1 MLRTNAPA
9 PDGDRTFF
17 DPATGTLP
25 DRVAA
30 RYESSPPA
38 VPVVGT
44 YVAGWAV
51 LSAVFSLVGL
61 LLVNVVL
68 AGRAGEWDASVSRWL
83 ADRRTPWLDGVTG
96 AGTFIANTLPV
107 VALVAVCCVVLL
119 IVGRWREAVFL
130 AGTLL
135 LEVTVFLTANTL
147 ADRSRPDVL
156 RLDSTPSTGSFPS
169 GHAAATL
176 ALWAGLAIIVSTN
189 VRRRVV
195 AVLAWGV
202 AAVLAV
208 TVAFARAYRG
218 MHHVTDVVA
227 GMALGIA
234 ALAVSLLAVRVVSG
248 TVARHRAHSQVVGGR
263 TIELAIRPTTSSS
276 ASSTAEVP
284 R

>member
-1 MLRTNAPA
+1 MLRPNDVTAPG
-9 PDGDRTFF
+9 GDRTFF

-38 VPVVGT
+38 VPVIGT

-51 LSAVFSLVGL
+51 LSAVFSLLGL
-61 LLVNVVL
+61 LLVDVVL
-68 AGRAGEWDASVSRWL
+68 TGRAREWDASVSRWL
-83 ADRRTPWLDGVTG
+83 ADRRAPWLDGLTG

-107 VALVAVCCVVLL
+107 IAVVAVCSVVLL

-130 AGTLL
+130 AGALL

-147 ADRSRPDVL
+147 ADRSRPDVP

-176 ALWAGLAIIVSTN
+176 ALWAGLAIVVSAN

-195 AVLAWGV
+195 AVLAWAV

-218 MHHVTDVVA
+218 MHHVTDVAA

-248 TVARHRAHSQVVGGR
+248 TVARHRARSQIVVGR
-263 TIELAIRPTTSSS
+263 TAELGLGPTTSP
-276 ASSTAEVP
+276 AEV
-284 R
+284 RR